1 MTNPTILFLNV
12 KSLKAIALGKPNYLL
27 GNLNLGA
34 KEVNIIK
41 FLLRSLFL
49 LIGDANPEPFVG
61 VIVEGFPGSS

>member
-1 MTNPTILFLNV
+1 MGN
-12 KSLKAIALGKPNYLL
+12 PNYLL

-61 VIVEGFPGSS
+61 VIVEGFPGG